1 MSRRSLWIALL
12 SGATFIGTALAQ
24 KQATP
29 KQPTKDSVAEENVK
43 HLLLLMDTDKNGKIS
58 KQEWMK
64 FMEAQFDTLDKDK
77 KGDSI
82 GKSCCGRRCLSITL
96 ILQTWASSIGFTL
109 WLSWVRSQ
117 NEAG

>member
-1 MSRRSLWIALL
+1 MTRKRLLVALL
-12 SGATFIGTALAQ
+12 SAATLVGTGLAQ

-43 HLLLLMDTDKNGKIS
+43 QLLLLMDTDKNGKIS

-77 KGDSI
+77 RGQLDRDELLQSTVSVKRVRPTDL
-82 GKSCCGRRCLSITL
+82 GK
-96 ILQTWASSIGFTL
+96 
-109 WLSWVRSQ
+109 
-117 NEAG
+117 

>member
-12 SGATFIGTALAQ
+12 SGATLIGTALAQ

-43 HLLLLMDTDKNGKIS
+43 QLLLLMDTDKNGKIS
-58 KQEWMK
+58 RQEWMK

-77 KGDSI
+77 KGQLDREELLRSTVSVNHAHSSDL
-82 GKSCCGRRCLSITL
+82 GK
-96 ILQTWASSIGFTL
+96 
-109 WLSWVRSQ
+109 
-117 NEAG
+117 

>member
-43 HLLLLMDTDKNGKIS
+43 RFSPDGY
-58 KQEWMK
+58 
-64 FMEAQFDTLDKDK
+64 
-77 KGDSI
+77 G
-82 GKSCCGRRCLSITL
+82 
-96 ILQTWASSIGFTL
+96 
-109 WLSWVRSQ
+109 
-117 NEAG
+117 

>member
-77 KGDSI
+77 KGQLDREELLRSTVSVNHAHSSDL
-82 GKSCCGRRCLSITL
+82 GK
-96 ILQTWASSIGFTL
+96 
-109 WLSWVRSQ
+109 
-117 NEAG
+117 